1 MAGLSISANHRPASS
16 PGYPTR
22 GHRPGH
28 RDRWRRLDVLA
39 SEPSGCICVA
49 AVVLIA
55 DHLHDPSVRGGIVE
69 CRSPGPGL
77 TIGVTTV
84 GFIGSGRIGGT
95 EARLAIAAGYDVVLS
110 NSRGPQNLNDLV

>member
-1 MAGLSISANHRPASS
+1 M
-16 PGYPTR
+16 
-22 GHRPGH
+22 
-28 RDRWRRLDVLA
+28 
-39 SEPSGCICVA
+39 
-49 AVVLIA
+49 
-55 DHLHDPSVRGGIVE
+55 E

-95 EARLAIAAGYDVVLS
+95 VARLAIAAGYDVVLS